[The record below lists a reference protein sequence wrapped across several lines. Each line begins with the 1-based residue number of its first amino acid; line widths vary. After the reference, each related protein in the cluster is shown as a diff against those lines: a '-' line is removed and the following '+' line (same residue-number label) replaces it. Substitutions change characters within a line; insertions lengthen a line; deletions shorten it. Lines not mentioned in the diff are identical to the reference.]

1 VTRFLLLTLSLLVWI
16 LQGCSLLFVAKGKTG
31 FVAVKSQ
38 EAPKAKSLS
47 KEMDRAD
54 VIHHQ
59 VKDGETLS
67 FLGYAYFG
75 SVKEG
80 AGQIAKANHLGIHS
94 KLKPGR
100 ILKMVNPVYFPTNGE
115 LNDQL
120 KAFEK
125 STVSGPDS
133 KKTQSPILNS
143 KDVKFDEKEIVKL
156 ARPKLNLAFAAG
168 EKLVYEVK
176 ALSIIAGE
184 ATLEVD
190 SPVTVAERPC
200 YPLVARAKAAFPFSA
215 IYPVK
220 DVQTSY
226 FDATDFITLK
236 FENDVSEGSYRA
248 QNLEKYDQV
257 KHRLWRRHDNDDPE
271 EVDIPPFAQDLISC
285 FYYFRLLPIEV
296 GEKYLIP
303 TSSTGKNYNL
313 VIAVVRRE
321 KVTIPL
327 GTFDCYLVKPYVKHD
342 TVFRNSGDID
352 LWVTADSRHVPV
364 LIKSAIV
371 IGSIEISLLQAT
383 LPEINGIS
391 DTLSTP

>member
-1 VTRFLLLTLSLLVWI
+1 MTRLLLLLLMAGV

-38 EAPKAKSLS
+38 EVPKAKSLS
-47 KEMDRAD
+47 REMDRTD
-54 VIHHQ
+54 VIHHK
-59 VKDGETLS
+59 VEDGETLR
-67 FLGYAYFG
+67 FLGKAYFG
-75 SVKEG
+75 QEEG
-80 AGQIAKANHLGIHS
+80 ACQIAKANHLGVHS
-94 KLKPGR
+94 KLKQGKILR
-100 ILKMVNPVYFPTNGE
+100 IVNPLNFPTTGE
-115 LNDQL
+115 LRDQL
-120 KAFEK
+120 KAFKENPAASVNNSVKPQDPVFTPKDSVFNEK
-125 STVSGPDS
+125 D
-133 KKTQSPILNS
+133 
-143 KDVKFDEKEIVKL
+143 IVQL
-156 ARPKLNLAFAAG
+156 ARPQLNRAFALG

-176 ALSIIAGE
+176 ALSVVAGE

-190 SPVTVAERPC
+190 SPVTVEKRPC
-200 YPLVARAKAAFPFSA
+200 YPLTARAKADFPFSA

-226 FDATDFITLK
+226 FDTTDFLTLK
-236 FENDVSEGSYRA
+236 FENNVSEGNYRA

-257 KHRLWRRHDNDDPE
+257 NHRLWRRHNSDDPE

-296 GEKYLIP
+296 GKKYLIP

-321 KVTIPL
+321 KVTISL

-383 LPEINGIS
+383 LPEIKGVS
-391 DTLSTP
+391 DTMSVP

>member
-1 VTRFLLLTLSLLVWI
+1 VTRFLLIILMAGG

-31 FVAVKSQ
+31 MAAVKAQ
-38 EAPKAKSLS
+38 EVPKAKSLS
-47 KEMDRAD
+47 SEMDRAD
-54 VIHHQ
+54 VVHHK
-59 VKDGETLS
+59 VEDGETLS
-67 FLGYAYFG
+67 FLGQAYFG
-75 SVKEG
+75 QEKQG
-80 AGQIAKANHLGIHS
+80 AAQIARANRLGLHLR
-94 KLKPGR
+94 LKPGKVLR
-100 ILKMVNPVYFPTNGE
+100 IVNPVNFPTAGE

-120 KAFEK
+120 KTFEK
-125 STVSGPDS
+125 SAAPGADLKQPSALLDA
-133 KKTQSPILNS
+133 
-143 KDVKFDEKEIVKL
+143 KDPGFDGMEIVKL
-156 ARPKLNLAFAAG
+156 ARPKRNLAFAAG

-190 SPVTVAERPC
+190 SPVTVESRPC
-200 YPLVARAKAAFPFSA
+200 YPLTARAKAAFPFSA
-215 IYPVK
+215 VYPVK

-226 FDATDFITLK
+226 FDATDFITQK
-236 FENDVSEGSYRA
+236 FENNVSEGNYKA
-248 QNLEKYDQV
+248 QNLERFDQV
-257 KHRLWRRHDNDDPE
+257 KHRLWRRHNQESPE

-285 FYYFRLLPIEV
+285 FYYFRLLPLEE
-296 GEKYLIP
+296 GKNYLIP

-342 TVFRNSGDID
+342 TVFRNSEDID
-352 LWVTADSRHVPV
+352 MWVTADSRHVPV

-383 LPEINGIS
+383 LPEIKGVS
-391 DTLSTP
+391 DGLNVP